1 MNIVYIVFAPLS
13 INYAKFLNIQN
24 FRKNGFN
31 VHICDISS
39 FFYSKKQSV
48 SYFKST
54 KEFYKPHLENI
65 TNVSS
70 LDELQKYLQNFENS
84 NSLIYY
90 R

>member
-70 LDELQKYLQNFENS
+70 PMNYKNICKFLRIQINLL
-84 NSLIYY
+84 Y